1 MPLPPKTKR
10 FFLPVWALGAAL
22 VAFPLGLVGQAQ
34 PSATP
39 TSVPLPVTKPVAD
52 SIANAAIVLAA
63 QRLSLNPAD
72 STAQKLLGLSDRLAP
87 NNERALY
94 VKGLLQARRPIP
106 PGVFG
111 NRVDENAFA
120 KYMLDLAEKQKRPSY
135 FRILCYD
142 VAQLFQPNNRSI
154 VVALHKARKEGAITD
169 YDNVLARL
177 YSPYPRLAFAK
188 PLPTPMPEAA
198 ANKLADGAVGLALRE
213 LNLDRK
219 STKGVDFIRFA
230 QAINP
235 ANENAQL
242 IEALLSADQ
251 PLTGIFIQVNDQ
263 AFITELKQS
272 TTTTKD
278 PNLLLL
284 LHAMVLLYN
293 PTDFESVVYMQR
305 AKQANLPTNFSQIL
319 LRFKQARIRAP
330 RSTPRP
336 RPTPSPF

>member
-1 MPLPPKTKR
+1 
-10 FFLPVWALGAAL
+10 
-22 VAFPLGLVGQAQ
+22 
-34 PSATP
+34 
-39 TSVPLPVTKPVAD
+39 
-52 SIANAAIVLAA
+52 
-63 QRLSLNPAD
+63 
-72 STAQKLLGLSDRLAP
+72 
-87 NNERALY
+87 
-94 VKGLLQARRPIP
+94 
-106 PGVFG
+106 
-111 NRVDENAFA
+111 
-120 KYMLDLAEKQKRPSY
+120 
-135 FRILCYD
+135 
-142 VAQLFQPNNRSI
+142 
-154 VVALHKARKEGAITD
+154 
-169 YDNVLARL
+169 
-177 YSPYPRLAFAK
+177 
-188 PLPTPMPEAA
+188 
-198 ANKLADGAVGLALRE
+198 DGAVGLALRE